1 MAEPVL
7 HHPRLAWDGARICVR
22 VIESGHLCAWLDEQL
37 GLVLGP
43 DFHRALFDS
52 WDRLWWSERPDAPYV
67 EAGPWRA
74 RAPERPTGPPRPP
87 VPPPHPPSRGRP
99 PPRAPAPPPPPR
111 AAPVT

>member
-22 VIESGHLCAWLDEQL
+22 VIESGHLCAWLDERL
-37 GLVLGP
+37 GLLLGP

-67 EAGPWRA
+67 EAGLWRV
-74 RAPERPTGPPRPP
+74 RLEDCLRTRPDL
-87 VPPPHPPSRGRP
+87 
-99 PPRAPAPPPPPR
+99 
-111 AAPVT
+111 AAPLHALIQEATARLGT